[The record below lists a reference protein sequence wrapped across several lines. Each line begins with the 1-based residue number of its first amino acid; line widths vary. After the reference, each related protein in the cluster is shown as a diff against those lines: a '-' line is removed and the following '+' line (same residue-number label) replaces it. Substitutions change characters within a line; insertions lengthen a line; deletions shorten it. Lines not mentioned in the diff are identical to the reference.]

1 MANTFIKISTL
12 TAGSGGV
19 SSFDFTSIPQTYT
32 DLKLVMST
40 RTNLTATRD
49 DFQVT
54 FNGVTSAY
62 SRKRILGYD
71 ANLVASDQ
79 ASSQTSFTPNTS
91 DNGATASVFGS
102 LQIYI
107 PNYTSANYKSFSTE
121 EVSENNSTANWIMG
135 IQAGL
140 WSNTAAITRI
150 TATPFSSRVFVEYS
164 SATLYGIKSS

>member
-1 MANTFIKISTL
+1 MATTYVKISTL

-62 SRKRILGYD
+62 SRRRILGYD
-71 ANLVASDQ
+71 AGTIASDQ
-79 ASSQTSFTPNTS
+79 ASSQASFTPNTS

-102 LQIYI
+102 LEIYI
-107 PNYTSANYKSFSTE
+107 PNYTSANYKSFGTE
-121 EVSENNSTANWIMG
+121 ETSENNSSANYILA

-150 TATPFSSRVFVEYS
+150 TATPYSSRVFVQYS
-164 SATLYGIKSS
+164 TATLYGIKSS